1 MKSVTIAKT
10 IGVAAAMGAFHMIA
24 DLPRTGSHMA
34 EYYQGQIGDDDQDLY
49 VPPFD
54 PREMVGS
61 VAHHELALASPLLYG
76 LSEMPRHASM
86 QEQCSRSGATYWAQ
100 DAPRLPERVRSHP
113 FPSPVDGINP
123 LPYNLVIP
131 RDASPDGWWASDRPA
146 IEPNPWAGES
156 SQSALTS
163 EGRPE
168 YDPVSFRP
176 HAPWEDWH
184 RAACFD
190 CLGGCSPNF
199 PGYGNPKADGIALC
213 DIESFPDPDAEQLRE
228 KSTPEMRIKPEPG
241 VESVACTPSSRPP
254 TGSSISVPDE
264 DTADSSI
271 LDDDDDR
278 IMGNDVRDEDVS
290 DYTPTAPPKRS
301 PRRGPAHAVTANP
314 HQSKRP
320 GRARN
325 PTAFP
330 SKPTA
335 KITKRLSAPKTLAP
349 TPSASR
355 LTSSKRG
362 SVTCPQCPQRAGIYP
377 SESALHK
384 HTLASH
390 TRPFICTFRRYGCP
404 STFGSK
410 NEWKR
415 HVSSQ
420 HLRLGIYRCDMDKCV
435 PQESKPSHRR
445 KLSSASHADGRPA
458 AGKSGSY
465 NDFNRKDLFTQH
477 VRRMHGSAISAS
489 GNGMDA
495 SEETLERIQ
504 KRCWKK
510 LRETPP
516 ASICGICP
524 HVKIVPPAAGDAGQ
538 DRGPPA
544 SWEGSNSWDVR
555 MEHVGR
561 HLEKGEGD
569 GKEDED
575 EGLREWMVRERLLT
589 PSRTGGW
596 VVVGCGGRKRGKG
609 AGTEVGGKFGME
621 SAIGTRGDVRPAAGP
636 ENDGDL
642 DADGDDMDY
651 TASGE

>member
-1 MKSVTIAKT
+1 
-10 IGVAAAMGAFHMIA
+10 MGAFHMIS
-24 DLPRTGSHMA
+24 DLPRTGSHMP
-34 EYYQGQIGDDDQDLY
+34 EYYHGQIGDDDQDLY
-49 VPPFD
+49 GPPCD
-54 PREMVGS
+54 PLEMVGS
-61 VAHHELALASPLLYG
+61 APHHELALASPLLYG
-76 LSEMPRHASM
+76 LSEMPQHASM
-86 QEQCSRSGATYWAQ
+86 QKQCSGSGAPYWAP
-100 DAPRLPERVRSHP
+100 DAPRLPHTLRSHP
-113 FPSPVDGINP
+113 FPSPFDGINP

-146 IEPNPWAGES
+146 IEPNPSAGES

-168 YDPVSFRP
+168 FDLASFP
-176 HAPWEDWH
+176 PPPPWEDWH
-184 RAACFD
+184 PAAHFGY
-190 CLGGCSPNF
+190 LEGCPPTF
-199 PGYGNPKADGIALC
+199 PAAGIALC
-213 DIESFPDPDAEQLRE
+213 DIEPFQDPHAENRLE
-228 KSTPEMRIKPEPG
+228 KLSPEMGIKQEYG
-241 VESVACTPSSRPP
+241 VGSASFTPSSRPP
-254 TGSSISVPDE
+254 TASSISAPDE
-264 DTADSSI
+264 ETAGSSV
-271 LDDDDDR
+271 LDDEDDR
-278 IMGNDVRDEDVS
+278 IMECDVRDEDVS

-301 PRRGPAHAVTANP
+301 PRRGPSHSATVNSP
-314 HQSKRP
+314 PSKRP
-320 GRARN
+320 ARSRN
-325 PTAFP
+325 LTAGP
-330 SKPTA
+330 PKSTA
-335 KITKRLSAPKTLAP
+335 RITKRMAAPKTLAP
-349 TPSASR
+349 TPSAPR
-355 LTSSKRG
+355 PTPAKRG
-362 SVTCPQCPQRAGIYP
+362 NVTCPQCPQCAGIYH

-435 PQESKPSHRR
+435 PQEAKPSHRR
-445 KLSSASHADGRPA
+445 KSSSASHADGRPA
-458 AGKSGSY
+458 VGKSGSY

-516 ASICGICP
+516 GSTCGICP
-524 HVKIVPPAAGDAGQ
+524 HVKPIPAPAGDAGP
-538 DRGPPA
+538 DRSPSTTWDGP
-544 SWEGSNSWDVR
+544 GSWDDR

-569 GKEDED
+569 GQEDED

-589 PSRTGGW
+589 PTRAGGW

-609 AGTEVGGKFGME
+609 AGAAVGGKL
-621 SAIGTRGDVRPAAGP
+621 GTGSVSGPRGEVELAAGP
-636 ENDGDL
+636 GSDGDL
-642 DADGDDMDY
+642 DGDYDEMDY
-651 TASGE
+651 TAN